1 MRLNDSS
8 NNNDA
13 SAIQQRCNSDKLFA
27 VYIIRVVMEI
37 NWKVVA
43 PIALVVGVIFVY
55 FMRVK
60 PIEGL
65 ENADKEFAS
74 KVKEKLAGME
84 SSQKFSS
91 EGRERVIKK
100 LGTDDYKELLKKA
113 ISTMDTYLSTYKM
126 ETIERLILADPGN
139 GQKAF
144 ETAVKFID
152 GQTKALDYARTSL
165 SVLNGTDGQGS
176 GMEATGSV
184 DNSSGTSPSL
194 W

>member
-1 MRLNDSS
+1 
-8 NNNDA
+8 
-13 SAIQQRCNSDKLFA
+13 
-27 VYIIRVVMEI
+27 MEI

-43 PIALVVGVIFVY
+43 PIALVVGVIALYFV
-55 FMRVK
+55 RVK

-74 KVKEKLAGME
+74 KVKEKLAEME
-84 SSQKFSS
+84 STQKYVS
-91 EGRERVIKK
+91 ESRERVVKK
-100 LGTDDYKELLKKA
+100 LGTDDYKELLKTT
-113 ISTMDTYLSTYKM
+113 ISAMDTHLSTYKT
-126 ETIERLILADPGN
+126 ETIERLILAEPGK

-144 ETAVKFID
+144 ESAVKYID
-152 GQTKALDYARTSL
+152 SQSKVLDYARTSL

-176 GMEATGSV
+176 GMEATGAV

>member
-1 MRLNDSS
+1 
-8 NNNDA
+8 
-13 SAIQQRCNSDKLFA
+13 
-27 VYIIRVVMEI
+27 MEI

-43 PIALVVGVIFVY
+43 PIALVVGVIVLYFV
-55 FMRVK
+55 RVK

-74 KVKEKLAGME
+74 KVKEKLAEME
-84 SSQKFSS
+84 SAQKFSS

-126 ETIERLILADPGN
+126 ETIERLILADPGK
-139 GQKAF
+139 GQKSF